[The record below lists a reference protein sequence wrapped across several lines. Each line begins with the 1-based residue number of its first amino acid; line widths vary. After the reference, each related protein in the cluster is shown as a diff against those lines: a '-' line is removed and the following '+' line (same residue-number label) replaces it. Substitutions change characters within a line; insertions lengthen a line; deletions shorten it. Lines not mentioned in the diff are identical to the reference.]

1 LVARPE
7 RVILLAICL
16 VIGQPMWALWILA
29 ITTHLT
35 AITRILHVWR
45 MSRPS
50 VATTGPES

>member
-1 LVARPE
+1 
-7 RVILLAICL
+7 
-16 VIGQPMWALWILA
+16 MWALWILA